1 MIDATFRN
9 MLQQALPDT
18 LLLQRELG
26 GGGMSRVFLARD
38 EALGREVVVKVLSP
52 ELAAGLSAERFTREI
67 KLAASLQEPH
77 IVPVLTAGLTADGLP
92 WFTMP
97 FVAGESLRARIAHG
111 ALPAAEA
118 LGILRNVAQALA
130 YAHARGIVHR
140 DIKPENVL
148 LSSGTAVV
156 ADFGI
161 AKALSASRTQAPDA
175 SLTQVGMAIGT
186 PAYMAPEQATG
197 DVNTDHRADIY
208 AWGVLAYELLQGAH
222 PFADRKSPAAMTAAH
237 IAAPAPAVTT
247 ATVTLGVRTLIARC
261 LAKDP
266 ADRPDSMDAVLSTLS
281 TSAESPGAPPRAPAT
296 RRTPLAIGIAA
307 IAVLAAG
314 IAWWRTQATSP
325 SPSTTQRAAI
335 TQDAAASLAVIP
347 FASVGGDTTNTY
359 LAEGIADELTT
370 VLSRVPGLRLAGR
383 ATAARF
389 KGSTLTATQLG
400 DTLGVRTILLGSLRR
415 AGDRVRITAELSDAG
430 DGRVLWQNTFEED
443 ARDVFRMQEQLAQA
457 IAGQLQLR
465 LSATATSAGTTNPE
479 AYDYYLRGMQVY
491 RNRGPV
497 YADAARYFDEAI
509 KRDSLFAR
517 AWAGKAL
524 AVNGSPYFQLVHP
537 RDVIP
542 VAERAARRA
551 IALDSLSAEG
561 HTALAAIA
569 HARLDWSTAE
579 REAKRAIALD
589 SLNPIAHW
597 QLGFSAVNYGHVAA
611 AQRAFERVQALDPM
625 FATGLVYL
633 GLSEVLNGQTEQGVR
648 HAVLA
653 YELTPSLLSG
663 QGMLLLT
670 LLWAGDSARA
680 ADYAAQFAERTDDP
694 MRIGLFA
701 MAMRRGGKV
710 ALAAGIERRLEVI
723 PDDVRGVWNSRFLS
737 RFARGDIPG
746 ALDAMER
753 AGAGDGD
760 LLYSSVLVSPLFDA
774 LRTQPRFQAALA
786 SFHLENSPVRTGLTT
801 RTRRSTTLTP

>member
-9 MLQQALPDT
+9 TLQQALPDT

-77 IVPVLTAGLTADGLP
+77 IVPVLTAGTTADGLP

-97 FVAGESLRARIAHG
+97 FVAGESLRDRITHG
-111 ALPAAEA
+111 PLPAADA

-175 SLTQVGMAIGT
+175 SLTQAGMAIGT
-186 PAYMAPEQATG
+186 PAYMSPEQATG
-197 DVNTDHRADIY
+197 DVNTDHRADMY

-222 PFADRKSPAAMTAAH
+222 PFADRTTPAAMTAAH
-237 IAAPAPAVTT
+237 IATPAPAVTAAQVT
-247 ATVTLGVRTLIARC
+247 PTVRALVSRC

-266 ADRPDSMDAVLSTLS
+266 GDRPAQMEDVLAVLSASGERVAEAPITPPSWRQLLPAAAS
-281 TSAESPGAPPRAPAT
+281 LVIAALAWGWWQTRSSATTTPSAT
-296 RRTPLAIGIAA
+296 PTAIGNA
-307 IAVLAAG
+307 
-314 IAWWRTQATSP
+314 P
-325 SPSTTQRAAI
+325 
-335 TQDAAASLAVIP
+335 SLAVIP

-389 KGSTLTATQLG
+389 KGSTLTAAQLG
-400 DTLGVRTILLGSLRR
+400 DTLGVRTILIGSLRR
-415 AGDRVRITAELSDAG
+415 AGDRVRVTAELSSAS
-430 DGRVLWQNTFEED
+430 DGRVLWQDTFEQD

-457 IAGQLQLR
+457 IAGQLQVR
-465 LSATATSAGTTNPE
+465 LSATATSVGTTNPE

-497 YADAARYFDEAI
+497 YSDAARHFDEAI
-509 KRDSLFAR
+509 KRDSLFTR

-537 RDVIP
+537 RDAIP

-551 IALDSLSAEG
+551 IALDSLSTEG

-569 HARLDWSTAE
+569 LARLDWNTSE
-579 REAKRAIALD
+579 QEATRAIALD

-597 QLGFSAVNYGHVAA
+597 QLGFGAVNYGNVTA
-611 AQRAFERVQALDPM
+611 AQRAFERAQALDPM

-633 GLSEVLNGQTEQGVR
+633 GLSEVLNGQTAEGVR
-648 HAVLA
+648 HAVRA
-653 YELTPSLLSG
+653 HQLTPSLLSG

-670 LLWAGDSARA
+670 LLAAGDNARA
-680 ADYAAQFAERTDDP
+680 ADYAARFAERTDDP

-701 MAMRRGGKV
+701 LAMRRGGRV
-710 ALAAGIERRLEVI
+710 ALAAGIEQRLEVM
-723 PDDVRGVWNSRFLS
+723 PNDVRGVWNSRFLA
-737 RFARGDIPG
+737 RFGRGDVSG
-746 ALDAMER
+746 ALDAMEH

-760 LLYSSVLVSPLFDA
+760 LLYSNVLVAPLFDA

-786 SFHLENSPVRTGLTT
+786 RFQLENSPVRFGLPN
-801 RTRRSTTLTP
+801 RTH

>member
-1 MIDATFRN
+1 MTAPLRDQLQAALGAT
-9 MLQQALPDT
+9 LV
-18 LLLQRELG
+18 LQRELG

-52 ELAAGLSAERFTREI
+52 ELAAGLSSERFTREI

-77 IVPVLTAGLTADGLP
+77 IVPVLTAGTTSDGLP

-97 FVAGESLRARIAHG
+97 FVAGESLRERLTRG
-111 ALPAAEA
+111 GVPTAEA

-130 YAHARGIVHR
+130 YAHTRGIVHR

-161 AKALSASRTQAPDA
+161 AKAVSASRTQAPE
-175 SLTQVGMAIGT
+175 STLTQAGMAIGT
-186 PAYMAPEQATG
+186 PAYMAPEHATG
-197 DVNTDHRADIY
+197 DVNTDHRADVY

-222 PFADRKSPAAMTAAH
+222 PFADRTTPATMTAAH
-237 IAAPAPAVTT
+237 IATPAPVVTVSSVTPAVR
-247 ATVTLGVRTLIARC
+247 ALVARC
-261 LAKDP
+261 LTKDP
-266 ADRPDSMDAVLSTLS
+266 NDRPARMDDVLAVLSASGERTADIPV
-281 TSAESPGAPPRAPAT
+281 TPPSWKRLVPM
-296 RRTPLAIGIAA
+296 AA
-307 IAVLAAG
+307 LLVVAAAG
-314 IAWWRTQATSP
+314 YGWWQSRSSATPAS
-325 SPSTTQRAAI
+325 
-335 TQDAAASLAVIP
+335 AAANNTTNTAPSLAVIP
-347 FASVGGDTTNTY
+347 FASVGGDTANVY
-359 LAEGIADELTT
+359 LADGIADELTT

-415 AGDRVRITAELSDAG
+415 AGDRVRVTAELSDAS

-465 LSATATSAGTTNPE
+465 LSASATNVGTTNAE

-497 YADAARYFDEAI
+497 YADAVRYLDEAI
-509 KRDSLFAR
+509 KRDSQFTR

-524 AVNGSPYFQLVHP
+524 AVNASPYFQLVHP
-537 RDVIP
+537 RDAFP

-551 IALDSLSAEG
+551 VALDSLSAEG
-561 HTALAAIA
+561 LSAVAATASS
-569 HARLDWSTAE
+569 RLEWSSAE
-579 REAKRAIALD
+579 RAITRAIALD

-597 QLGFSAVNYGHVAA
+597 QLGFAALNYGNVVA

-625 FATGLVYL
+625 WATGLFYL
-633 GLSEVLNGQTEQGVR
+633 GISEVLNGQTEQGVR
-648 HAVLA
+648 HAVLGH
-653 YELTPSLLSG
+653 ELAPSVLSG
-663 QGMLLLT
+663 QSILLFT
-670 LLWAGDSARA
+670 LLSVGDFARA
-680 ADYAAQFAERTDDP
+680 GDYAAKFAERTDDP
-694 MRIGLFA
+694 LRVGLFA
-701 MAMRRGGKV
+701 LAMRRGDKRV
-710 ALAAGIERRLEVI
+710 LAAGIEQRLEVM
-723 PDDVRGVWNSRFLS
+723 PDDVRGVWNGRFLA
-737 RFARGDIPG
+737 RFGRGDIAG

-753 AGAGDGD
+753 AGADDGD
-760 LLYSSVLVSPLFDA
+760 LIHANVLVSPIFDP
-774 LRTQPRFQAALA
+774 LRKQPRFQAALA
-786 SFHLENSPVRTGLTT
+786 RFHLENSPVATGLPKA
-801 RTRRSTTLTP
+801 R

>member
-1 MIDATFRN
+1 MSDASRDS
-9 MLQQALPDT
+9 LQQALPDT
-18 LLLQRELG
+18 LRLQRELG

-38 EALGREVVVKVLSP
+38 EALGRDVVVKMLSP
-52 ELAAGLSAERFTREI
+52 ELAAGLSSERFTREI
-67 KLAASLQEPH
+67 RLAASLQEPH
-77 IVPVLTAGLTADGLP
+77 IVPVLTAGATADGLP

-97 FVAGESLRARIAHG
+97 FVEGESLRARITRG
-111 ALPAAEA
+111 AMPAAEA

-175 SLTQVGMAIGT
+175 TLTQAGMAIGT

-197 DVNTDHRADIY
+197 DQNTDHRADIY
-208 AWGVLAYELLQGAH
+208 AWGVLAYELLQGTH
-222 PFADRKSPAAMTAAH
+222 PFADRTTPAAMTAAH
-237 IAAPAPAVTT
+237 IATPAPAVTA
-247 ATVTLGVRTLIARC
+247 ATVAPNIRALIARC

-266 ADRPDSMDAVLSTLS
+266 AERPSGMDALISALS
-281 TSAESPGAPPRAPAT
+281 TSAEAPAAQARPRAT
-296 RRTPLAIGIAA
+296 RVPLAIGAAA
-307 IAVLAAG
+307 IVAAVAG
-314 IAWWRTQATSP
+314 FAWWRSQSASPLPNAANQTASTQA
-325 SPSTTQRAAI
+325 
-335 TQDAAASLAVIP
+335 AAASLAVIP

-430 DGRVLWQNTFEED
+430 DGRVLWQDTFEED

-457 IAGQLQLR
+457 IAGKLQLR

-491 RNRGPV
+491 RDRGPV
-497 YADAARYFDEAI
+497 YADAARYLDEAI
-509 KRDSLFAR
+509 KRDSMFSR

-524 AVNGSPYFQLVHP
+524 AVNGSPFFQLVHP
-537 RDVIP
+537 RDAIP
-542 VAERAARRA
+542 VAEPAAQRAV
-551 IALDSLSAEG
+551 ALDSLSAEG

-569 HARLDWSTAE
+569 HARLDWTASE

-589 SLNPIAHW
+589 SLNTVSHW
-597 QLGFSAVNYGHVAA
+597 QLGFREINYGNVAA
-611 AQRAFERVQALDPM
+611 GQRAFERVQTLDPL

-633 GLSEVLNGQTEQGVR
+633 GYSEVLNGQTEMGVR
-648 HAVLA
+648 RAVLA
-653 YELTPSLLSG
+653 HELTPSLLSG

-670 LLWAGDSARA
+670 LLTAGENARA
-680 ADYAAQFAERTDDP
+680 ADYAARFAERTDDP

-701 MAMRRGGKV
+701 LALRRGGRD
-710 ALAAGIERRLEVI
+710 AIAAGIERRLELM
-723 PDDVRGVWNSRFLS
+723 PDDVRGVWNSRFLA
-737 RFARGDIPG
+737 RFGRGDVTG
-746 ALDAMER
+746 ALAAMER

-760 LLYSSVLVSPLFDA
+760 LLYSNVLVSPLFDA
-774 LRTQPRFQAALA
+774 LRTQPRFQAALRL
-786 SFHLENSPVRTGLTT
+786 FHLENSPIRTGLPR
-801 RTRRSTTLTP
+801 RTR